1 MADHPR
7 LSVVVPFQD
16 VEHYLAECL
25 ESIARQSFR
34 DFEVILVDDGSSD
47 GSVRIAA
54 DYCAADPRFKL
65 IRQHAHGPGHARN
78 AGLRSLHPHAE
89 FLAFVDG
96 DDVIPEYAY
105 ELLIRTLD
113 ESAADFVSGN
123 VQMMN
128 STKKWQSPLHKGPMQ
143 KNRRGTHITKFDALI
158 YDRTVW
164 NKVFRRSF
172 WDGNGIRFPEGVLY
186 EDSWVNMYAHFRA
199 EKVDV
204 VTDVVYYWRRR
215 EGGAAP
221 SITQRYTELS
231 NLRDR
236 VTAVQTVSRF
246 LAEQGSREYLD
257 SKRKYDL
264 ACLKSD
270 LLLHLKVLP
279 DADEEYRESFMRW
292 ANEFLD
298 EADLTVIDEL
308 PAEAR
313 VKWLLVREDRLPQLL
328 EVLEFERRGGPLPV
342 HRRFHRYLNYPGLG
356 DREIGLDKKAYR
368 LDKEFSLHGALSA
381 ARWSEN
387 SDLLTLSGTAYVRYI
402 NVHKK
407 HMSVKAIALRNKK
420 QGRMVV
426 TPAKTTYAPQAT
438 ENSAQNRYCY
448 DWAGFE
454 TRIDTTRLKQKGKW
468 VEGTWDVAAG
478 VLSRG
483 LFRYR
488 GINRGGAGS
497 AANPPYRYV
506 DKNTRILPLFLQDKL
521 KLRVEVVRCRITSHR
536 LVGDQLELR
545 GVYLGP
551 KVPDWGKLR
560 VTSMSGAGR
569 HDGRVWFTPGGDG
582 WCTFA
587 ARIPLRHL
595 VPKFRADAQAGTDIP
610 QSWSMGS
617 NGWKTTFHVEGRKAP
632 IYPVVAEDTEDGF
645 YRMPAALQTREGD
658 REVVVH
664 RNGSGYL
671 VLFERAALPM
681 ATHVAWREDGSL
693 EIQGRYDTA
702 DRLTP
707 EQYRDAHLV
716 VRSRAHGAE
725 RAVPLVWDGSRF
737 GAVLSPAAMRTLA
750 GRIPLAA
757 GRWDF
762 FLRRQDL
769 SAVAREDRL
778 EDLMVKLHQD
788 VIGAFPQDYE
798 RGERRYE
805 IQAEAYDRLSLMVH
819 SAMPDHA
826 RGPYRQKQLRTRAY
840 PAARRA
846 PVRPAILFDA
856 FKGTQYSDSPRAL
869 HEELVRRGTDLEHLF
884 VVRDDQVQVPPTAKP
899 VRMWS
904 PEWYDALAR
913 SRYVVANNH
922 LPDWFQKR
930 EGQVVVQTWHGTPLK
945 KIGHDIEAIHF
956 ADQRYLERVEKEV
969 RNWDMLVSPNSFSTP
984 ILKRAFGFPGEMVES
999 GYPRNDILRRAGME
1013 EREREIRRRIGLPEG
1028 KRVVMYAPTW
1038 RDDQFYAPGKYKLD
1052 FRVDLDDA
1060 RARLGA
1066 DHVLLVRRHPN
1077 VVDPVPGA
1085 GDGFVFDVSD
1095 YPDMAD
1101 LSLITDVMITDY
1113 SSLMFDYVNTG
1124 RPILFFTYDLDHY
1137 RDTLRGFYFDFE
1149 NSAPGP
1155 LLYRSEDLV
1164 TAIRGIDRIQEHYA
1178 ERYRWF
1184 QREFC
1189 DLDDGY
1195 ASARLADRMLVAGGD
1210 LAPGDAHAPAVGTV
1224 DTRHTMRALTPIH
1237 QWHDHN
1243 WFAAPRAAA
1252 QQAPAGTAP
1261 HLVDAVPG
1269 QPHHPGA
1276 WTAQAGQFPAAAAS
1290 PDGRAYEGVVV

>member
-1 MADHPR
+1 MDHPR

-16 VEHYLAECL
+16 VEVYLAECL

-34 DFEVILVDDGSSD
+34 DFEVILVDDGSTD
-47 GSVRIAA
+47 GSTRIAA
-54 DYCAADPRFKL
+54 DFCAADPRFRL
-65 IRQHAHGPGHARN
+65 IRQHSQGPGHARN
-78 AGLRSLHPHAE
+78 TGLRAMHPRGE

-105 ELLIRTLD
+105 DLLIRTLD
-113 ESAADFVSGN
+113 ESGSDFVSGN

-164 NKVFRRSF
+164 NKVFRRFF
-172 WDGNGIRFPEGVLY
+172 WDHNFIQFPEGVLY
-186 EDSWVNMYAHFRA
+186 EDSWVNMFAHFRA
-199 EKVDV
+199 AKVDV
-204 VTDVVYYWRRR
+204 ITDIVYYWRRR

-221 SITQRYTELS
+221 SITQRHTELS

-236 VTAVQTVSRF
+236 VSAVQSVSRF
-246 LAEQGSREYLD
+246 LAERRSRLYEE

-270 LLLHLKVLP
+270 LMLHLKVLP
-279 DADEEYRESFMRW
+279 DADEEYRQAFMEW

-298 EADLTVIDEL
+298 EADADIIDEL
-308 PAEAR
+308 PADAR
-313 VKWLLVREDRLPQLL
+313 VKWLLVRDWRLPELL
-328 EVLEFERRGGPLPV
+328 EVIEFERRGGPMPV
-342 HRRFHRYLNYPGLG
+342 QRRFHRYLKYPYLG
-356 DREIGLDKKAYR
+356 DREVGISKKAYR
-368 LDKEFSLHGALSA
+368 LDKELSLHGSLTG
-381 ARWSEN
+381 ARWSTN
-387 SDLLTLSGTAYVRYI
+387 SDSYLLTLTGTAYVRFI

-420 QGRMVV
+420 QGRMVIS
-426 TPAKTTYAPQAT
+426 TAKTTYAPQAT
-438 ENSAQNRYCY
+438 EHSNQNRYCY

-454 TRIDTTRLKQKGKW
+454 SRLDLTRLKRKGQW

-488 GINRGGAGS
+488 GIDRGGAGT

-506 DKNTRILPLFLQDKL
+506 DKNTRILPLFLQGKL
-521 KLRVEVVRCRITSHR
+521 KLRVETVRCRITGHR
-536 LVGDQLELR
+536 VAGDQLELR

-551 KVPDWGKLR
+551 KVPEWGKFR

-569 HDGRVWFTPGGDG
+569 HDAWVRFTPGGEG
-582 WCTFA
+582 WCTFTT
-587 ARIPLRHL
+587 RLPLRSL
-595 VPKFRADAQAGTDIP
+595 VPGYREDIQAGAQIP
-610 QSWSMGS
+610 ESWSMGS
-617 NGWKTTFHVEGRKAP
+617 NGWKTTFHVEGRKMT
-632 IYPVVAEDTEDGF
+632 IYPVMAEETTDGH
-645 YRMPAALQTREGD
+645 YRMPDSLQTREGD

-671 VLFERAALPM
+671 VLFERATLPM
-681 ATHVAWREDGSL
+681 ATNFAWQPDGSL
-693 EIQGRYDTA
+693 DITGRYLAA
-702 DRLTP
+702 DQLSAQ
-707 EQYRDAHLV
+707 EYRSTHMV

-725 RAVPLVWDGSRF
+725 RSIPLAWSGNEFRC
-737 GAVLSPAAMRTLA
+737 VLTPAGMSTLA
-750 GRIPLAA
+750 GEIPLAA

-778 EDLMVKLHQD
+778 EDLMVKIEQD
-788 VIGAFPQDYE
+788 LIEACPQDYE
-798 RGERRYE
+798 ENERRYE
-805 IQAEAYDRLSLMVH
+805 LQAEAFDRLSLLVH
-819 SAMPDHA
+819 SAMPDDA
-826 RGPYRQKQLRTRAY
+826 RGPYRQKLLRTKAY
-840 PAARRA
+840 PAARRQA
-846 PVRPAILFDA
+846 VRPAILFDA

-869 HEELVRRGTDLEHLF
+869 HEELVRRGVDLDHLW
-884 VVRDDQVQVPPTAKP
+884 VVRDDQVHVPPTATP

-904 PEWYDALAR
+904 PQWYEALAT

-930 EGQVVVQTWHGTPLK
+930 DGQTVVQTWHGTPLK
-945 KIGHDIEAIHF
+945 KIGHDIESIHF

-969 RNWDMLVSPNSFSTP
+969 QNWDMLVSPNSFSTP
-984 ILKRAFGFPGEMVES
+984 ILKRAFGFPGEMVEC
-999 GYPRNDILRRAGME
+999 GYPRNDILRLPGTEA
-1013 EREREIRRRIGLPEG
+1013 REQEIRRRIGLPDG

-1052 FRVDLDDA
+1052 FRIDLEDA
-1060 RARLGA
+1060 LARLGG

-1149 NSAPGP
+1149 GSAPGP
-1155 LLYRSEDLV
+1155 LVYTSQDLV
-1164 TAIRGIDRIQEHYA
+1164 TAIREIDRIQDAYT

-1195 ASARLADRMLVAGGD
+1195 AAARLADRMLVAGGD
-1210 LAPGDAHAPAVGTV
+1210 LAPQQAMAPAVGTV
-1224 DTRHTMRALTPIH
+1224 DTRHTGRALTPI
-1237 QWHDHN
+1237 QWN
-1243 WFAAPRAAA
+1243 SPGWFASRQGPA
-1252 QQAPAGTAP
+1252 QAPAGSDG
-1261 HLVDAVPG
+1261 LVGAIPVQPG
-1269 QPHHPGA
+1269 PA
-1276 WTAQAGQFPAAAAS
+1276 DREVSPAALGG
-1290 PDGRAYEGVVV
+1290 PQQAYAPAGEGVIV

>member
-1 MADHPR
+1 MTHHPR
-7 LSVVVPFQD
+7 LGVVVPFQN
-16 VEHYLAECL
+16 VEAYLTECL

-34 DFEVILVDDGSSD
+34 DFEVILVDDGSTD
-47 GSVRIAA
+47 GSTRIAA
-54 DYCAADPRFKL
+54 EFCAADPRFRL
-65 IRQHAHGPGHARN
+65 VRQDAHGPGHARN
-78 AGLRSLHPHAE
+78 TGLRAMHPRAE
-89 FLAFVDG
+89 FIAFVDG
-96 DDVIPEYAY
+96 DDVIPEYTY
-105 ELLIRTLD
+105 ELLTRTLQ
-113 ESAADFVSGN
+113 ESGSDFVSGN

-128 STKKWQSPLHKGPMQ
+128 STTKWQSPLHQSPMQ

-164 NKVFRRSF
+164 NKLFRRSF
-172 WDGNGIRFPEGVLY
+172 WDCHFIKFPEGVLY

-199 EKVDV
+199 AKVDV
-204 VTDVVYYWRRR
+204 VTDVVYFWRRR

-221 SITQRYTELS
+221 SITQRHTELS

-236 VTAVQTVSRF
+236 VAAVQSVSRF
-246 LAEQGSREYLD
+246 LAERRSRLYEE

-270 LLLHLKVLP
+270 LMLHLKVLP
-279 DADEEYRESFMRW
+279 DADEEYREAFMRW

-298 EADLTVIDEL
+298 EADPAIIDGL
-308 PAEAR
+308 PADAR
-313 VKWLLVREDRLPQLL
+313 IKWLLVRERRLAELL
-328 EVLEFERRGGPLPV
+328 EVIGFERRGGPMPV
-342 HRRFHRYLNYPGLG
+342 QRRLRRYLNYPFLG
-356 DREIGLDKKAYR
+356 DREVGLDKKAYR
-368 LDKEFSLHGALSA
+368 LDKEFSLHGSLEG
-381 ARWSEN
+381 ARWSP
-387 SDLLTLSGTAYVRYI
+387 DGHQLTLTGAAYVRYI

-407 HMSVKAIALRNKK
+407 HMSVKAVALRNKK
-420 QGRMVV
+420 QGRMVLG
-426 TPAKTTYAPQAT
+426 TAKTTYAPQAT
-438 ENSAQNRYCY
+438 EHSAQNRYCY

-454 TRIDTTRLKQKGKW
+454 THIDTTRLKHKGEW
-468 VEGTWDVAAG
+468 TEGTWDVAVG

-488 GINRGGAGS
+488 GIGRGGAGT

-506 DKNTRILPLFLQDKL
+506 DRNTRVLPVFLQGKL
-521 KLRVEVVRCRITSHR
+521 KLRVEVVRCRITGHR
-536 LVGDQLELR
+536 ITGDQLELR

-551 KVPDWGKLR
+551 RVPEWGKLR
-560 VTSMSGAGR
+560 FTSMSGAGR
-569 HDGRVWFTPGGDG
+569 HDAGVRFLPGGDG
-582 WCTFA
+582 WCTFT
-587 ARIPLRHL
+587 ARIPLDAL
-595 VPKFRADAQAGTDIP
+595 VPGHRADAASGVDVP

-617 NGWKTTFHVEGRKAP
+617 NGWKTTFHVEGRKMT
-632 IYPVVAEDTEDGF
+632 IYPVVAEQTPDGH
-645 YRMPAALQTREGD
+645 YPLPAPLQTREGD

-671 VLFERAALPM
+671 VLFERATLPT
-681 ATHVAWREDGSL
+681 ATGFAWHEDGSL
-693 EIQGRYDTA
+693 EVTGRYLAA
-702 DRLTP
+702 DRLT
-707 EQYRDAHLV
+707 EREDRDAHLV

-725 RAVPLVWDGSRF
+725 RPVPLQWDGDAFR
-737 GAVLSPAAMRTLA
+737 AVLTPAAMRTLA
-750 GRIPLAA
+750 GDIPLAA

-762 FLRRQDL
+762 FLRRQDP

-778 EDLMVKLHQD
+778 DDLMLKIEQEIVP
-788 VIGAFPQDYE
+788 AFPAQYE
-798 RGERRYE
+798 AAERRYE
-805 IQAEAYDRLSLMVH
+805 LQAEAYDRLSLLVH
-819 SAMPDHA
+819 SAMPDGA
-826 RGPYRQKQLRTRAY
+826 RGPYRQKLLRTKAY
-840 PAARRA
+840 PAARRDK
-846 PVRPAILFDA
+846 VRPAILLDA

-869 HEELVRRGTDLEHLF
+869 HEELVRRGVPLDHLW
-884 VVRDDQVQVPPTAKP
+884 VVRDDQVQVPPTATP

-904 PEWYDALAR
+904 PQWYEALAT

-922 LPDWFQKR
+922 LPDWFHKR
-930 EGQVVVQTWHGTPLK
+930 DGQVVVQTWHGTPLK

-984 ILKRAFGFPGEMVES
+984 ILRRAFGFPGEMVEC
-999 GYPRNDILRRAGME
+999 GYPRNDLLRRPGTE
-1013 EREREIRRRIGLPEG
+1013 HREREIRRRIGVPDG

-1052 FRVDLDDA
+1052 FRIDLEDA

-1149 NSAPGP
+1149 GKAPGP
-1155 LLYRSEDLV
+1155 LVSTSGELV
-1164 TAIRGIDRIQEHYA
+1164 DAVRDIDGIQNAYA
-1178 ERYRWF
+1178 ERYRAF

-1189 DLDDGY
+1189 DLDDGF
-1195 ASARLADRMLVAGGD
+1195 AAARLADRMLTAGGD
-1210 LAPGDAHAPAVGTV
+1210 LAPGEARAPEAGT
-1224 DTRHTMRALTPIH
+1224 
-1237 QWHDHN
+1237 
-1243 WFAAPRAAA
+1243 AAPRYQGRPLTPLTWDAFASRPA
-1252 QQAPAGTAP
+1252 SQEAPAGPGRPVNGLPSQPARG
-1261 HLVDAVPG
+1261 DADDSRVPLDRI
-1269 QPHHPGA
+1269 A
-1276 WTAQAGQFPAAAAS
+1276 
-1290 PDGRAYEGVVV
+1290 EGMAR